1 MTCDVTVEGS
11 SLGCFFKYSTT
22 TGCTCTSLH
31 SSRAR
36 WHLCYWGRPVL
47 PLVCNASAQA
57 AWSCLCCFHSG
68 SICELLN
75 RPIWNNYRNTG
86 RVKTLKLF
94 SLNSSPRR
102 RGGCWLTLMP
112 EGRWLGSRHRWRPLT
127 HGLAGPW
134 PCSGGSPHLR
144 PPPSGL
150 RGYLNTDMNELD
162 WHNPTICH
170 SVWAN
175 P

>member
-36 WHLCYWGRPVL
+36 WHLCYWGHPVL
-47 PLVCNASAQA
+47 PLVCNASEQA

-75 RPIWNNYRNTG
+75 RQIWNNYRNTG
-86 RVKTLKLF
+86 RVKIVLAELF
-94 SLNSSPRR
+94 SPTPWWLLTHPDARRSLTGFQAQMKTSDSWPRR
-102 RGGCWLTLMP
+102 TMALFWGISTSPSTSIRSAWLSEHRHEWAWLTQSHDLP
-112 EGRWLGSRHRWRPLT
+112 
-127 HGLAGPW
+127 
-134 PCSGGSPHLR
+134 
-144 PPPSGL
+144 
-150 RGYLNTDMNELD
+150 
-162 WHNPTICH
+162 
-170 SVWAN
+170 
-175 P
+175 